1 MDAPCR
7 SGHHCLTMSQVELD
21 RPRPHIAVLTMNR
34 PERFNALSFQLMR
47 EFYAVLDEL
56 ESDMD
61 TRVVIVTGAG
71 RGFCSGFDLKA
82 AAGGENGPWQE
93 GLGALQHQYRMQQAY
108 GGLVVRL
115 RKIPQP
121 LIAAVNGAAAGGGFS
136 IALACDLRIAVPEAK
151 FNCAFTRIGLGG
163 GEMGSSYFLPKLL
176 GSALAAELMYTG
188 RMVYGSEALEIGLVS
203 RLVERNELLDAALEL
218 AQQMIDSATPFAL
231 RITKEVLDQV
241 QSGMS
246 LETAVHIENR
256 NQVLATRTK
265 DAAAAMAAWAEEKKP
280 KYQDE

>member
-1 MDAPCR
+1 
-7 SGHHCLTMSQVELD
+7 MSQIELD
-21 RPRPHIAVLTMNR
+21 RPRPHIAVITMNR
-34 PERFNALSFQLMR
+34 PERFNALSYQVTR
-47 EFYAVLDEL
+47 EFFAVLDEL
-56 ESDMD
+56 ESDLD
-61 TRVVIVTGAG
+61 SRVVIVTGAG

-93 GLGALQHQYRMQQAY
+93 GLGPLQDQYRMQQAY
-108 GGLVVRL
+108 GDLIVRL

-136 IALACDLRIAVPEAK
+136 IALACDLRIAAPEAK
-151 FNCAFTRIGLGG
+151 FNCAFTKIGLGG

-188 RMVYGSEALEIGLVS
+188 RMVHAPEALEIGLVS
-203 RLVERNELLDAALEL
+203 RLVERDQLMEVALEM
-218 AQQMIDSATPFAL
+218 AQLMVDSATPFGL
-231 RITKEVLDQV
+231 RITKEVFDLV

-256 NQVLATRTK
+256 NQVLGVQTK
-265 DAAAAMAAWAEEKKP
+265 DAAAAMVAWAQAEKP
-280 KYQDE
+280 KFRDE

>member
-1 MDAPCR
+1 
-7 SGHHCLTMSQVELD
+7 MSYIEFE
-21 RPRPHIAVLTMNR
+21 RPSPHIAVITMNR

-47 EFYAVLDEL
+47 EFFAVLDQL
-56 ESDMD
+56 ESDLD
-61 TRVVIVTGAG
+61 TRVVVVTGAG

-108 GGLVVRL
+108 GDLIVRL
-115 RKIPQP
+115 RRIPQP
-121 LIAAVNGAAAGGGFS
+121 LIAAVNGAAAGGGLS
-136 IALACDLRIAVPEAK
+136 IALACDLRIAAPEAK

-188 RMVYGSEALEIGLVS
+188 RMVRAPEALEIGLVS
-203 RLVERNELLDAALEL
+203 RLVEREELLDAALDL
-218 AQQMIDSATPFAL
+218 AREMIDSATPLGL
-231 RITKEVLDQV
+231 RLTKEVFDQV

-246 LETAVHIENR
+246 LETVIHIENR
-256 NQVLATRTK
+256 NQVLAVQTK
-265 DAAAAMAAWAEEKKP
+265 DAAAAMAAWADEKKP
-280 KYQDE
+280 KYRDE